1 MKKALIATVA
11 TLAIGSSGAGYY
23 LLSYAPP
30 PAAVSRFEKAAGVL
44 DDENKE
50 IEKLVSDAEK
60 LVKEN
65 AEPLEAAT
73 LEELKTTLADTK
85 KAIRKVPKMGSDT
98 SDIEKQVEELAQ
110 PVDYS
115 NTQKELADKMTDY
128 QKSVTQL
135 KQITNPSREFVETRL
150 KEIDTITGVQSVTE
164 ANDPNGNLNKQGGYT
179 ASFYFSDSQVTEAVD
194 GSDIE
199 DTGCEALEFNLTAVL
214 YGDDYEARLQRL
226 LKVLREHGSGELVH
240 PIYGSVP
247 DTAVADFEVRHS
259 EDSPDY
265 AEINISFKQSVAAAP
280 FFGRELALALAD
292 EVDWIADLA
301 AFQGFAVLEK
311 GLGKIRN
318 LQHRWN
324 NFHAAVLNV
333 VGRLYGQV
341 NGVFSGSLNLLNSP
355 RVLLTELKGVF
366 GALAGMHRTAQSS
379 LSGWRDL
386 AGGTKTAA
394 AVPWQYRQGLDNG
407 ATPARSQAALPDVA
421 ALTAA
426 IAIVGST
433 ALAKELADI
442 FAAEQDEPELT
453 PAEISRLLADVR
465 AQLNSALAANRLAV
479 MMLSASAEQAE
490 QLAALLL
497 SLYQDN
503 PPDPEQL
510 YRQLEQR
517 RLLPQQPYLEG
528 SAELADSVR
537 TLAHT
542 LQKQAQALINLRPP
556 LVQKVVPTDSSLHLL
571 AFLWYGDHS
580 RQAELLRLNPSISHP
595 NFITRGT
602 VLNAY
607 AQ

>member
-1 MKKALIATVA
+1 MSWQDTLLDASYKGVAFEATGDTLRGVHALAEH
-11 TLAIGSSGAGYY
+11 
-23 LLSYAPP
+23 SYP
-30 PAAVSRFEKAAGVL
+30 F
-44 DDENKE
+44 
-50 IEKLVSDAEK
+50 
-60 LVKEN
+60 
-65 AEPLEAAT
+65 
-73 LEELKTTLADTK
+73 
-85 KAIRKVPKMGSDT
+85 
-98 SDIEKQVEELAQ
+98 
-110 PVDYS
+110 
-115 NTQKELADKMTDY
+115 
-128 QKSVTQL
+128 
-135 KQITNPSREFVETRL
+135 
-150 KEIDTITGVQSVTE
+150 
-164 ANDPNGNLNKQGGYT
+164 
-179 ASFYFSDSQVTEAVD
+179 VD

-247 DTAVADFEVRHS
+247 DTVVADFEVRHS

-292 EVDWIADLA
+292 EADWVADLA

-311 GLGKIRN
+311 ALGKIRTQ
-318 LQHRWN
+318 QHRWN

-366 GALAGMHRTAQSS
+366 GALAGMHRTAESS

-479 MMLSASAEQAE
+479 MMLAASAEQAE

-510 YRQLEQR
+510 YRQLEQH

-542 LQKQAQALINLRPP
+542 LQKQAQALINLHPP

-571 AFLWYGDHS
+571 AFRWYGDHS
-580 RQAELLRLNPSISHP
+580 RQAELLRLNPGIVHP
-595 NFITRGT
+595 NFIARGT

>member
-1 MKKALIATVA
+1 MSWQDTLLDASYKGVAFEAT
-11 TLAIGSSGAGYY
+11 
-23 LLSYAPP
+23 
-30 PAAVSRFEKAAGVL
+30 
-44 DDENKE
+44 
-50 IEKLVSDAEK
+50 
-60 LVKEN
+60 
-65 AEPLEAAT
+65 
-73 LEELKTTLADTK
+73 ADTLRGVH
-85 KAIRKVPKMGSDT
+85 A
-98 SDIEKQVEELAQ
+98 LAEHSY
-110 PVDYS
+110 P
-115 NTQKELADKMTDY
+115 
-128 QKSVTQL
+128 
-135 KQITNPSREFVETRL
+135 F
-150 KEIDTITGVQSVTE
+150 
-164 ANDPNGNLNKQGGYT
+164 
-179 ASFYFSDSQVTEAVD
+179 VD

-247 DTAVADFEVRHS
+247 DTVVADFEVRHS

-318 LQHRWN
+318 LQQRRN

-333 VGRLYGQV
+333 VGRLYSQV
-341 NGVFSGSLNLLNSP
+341 NGIFSGSLNLLNSP
-355 RVLLTELKGVF
+355 RVL
-366 GALAGMHRTAQSS
+366 LAGMHRTAQSS

-407 ATPARSQAALPDVA
+407 ATPARSQAALLDVA

-510 YRQLEQR
+510 YRQLEQH

-595 NFITRGT
+595 NFIARGT

>member
-1 MKKALIATVA
+1 MRCSLWCGRWKA
-11 TLAIGSSGAGYY
+11 GSY
-23 LLSYAPP
+23 
-30 PAAVSRFEKAAGVL
+30 
-44 DDENKE
+44 
-50 IEKLVSDAEK
+50 
-60 LVKEN
+60 
-65 AEPLEAAT
+65 
-73 LEELKTTLADTK
+73 
-85 KAIRKVPKMGSDT
+85 RKRWR
-98 SDIEKQVEELAQ
+98 IWC
-110 PVDYS
+110 
-115 NTQKELADKMTDY
+115 
-128 QKSVTQL
+128 
-135 KQITNPSREFVETRL
+135 R
-150 KEIDTITGVQSVTE
+150 
-164 ANDPNGNLNKQGGYT
+164 
-179 ASFYFSDSQVTEAVD
+179 
-194 GSDIE
+194 
-199 DTGCEALEFNLTAVL
+199 
-214 YGDDYEARLQRL
+214 
-226 LKVLREHGSGELVH
+226 
-240 PIYGSVP
+240 
-247 DTAVADFEVRHS
+247 
-259 EDSPDY
+259 
-265 AEINISFKQSVAAAP
+265 
-280 FFGRELALALAD
+280 
-292 EVDWIADLA
+292 
-301 AFQGFAVLEK
+301 FQGFAVLEK

-333 VGRLYGQV
+333 AGRLYGQV

-366 GALAGMHRTAQSS
+366 GALAGMHRTAESS

-556 LVQKVVPTDSSLHLL
+556 LVQKVVPQDSSLHLL

-580 RQAELLRLNPSISHP
+580 RQTELLRLNPSISHP
-595 NFITRGT
+595 NFIARGT

>member
-1 MKKALIATVA
+1 MSWQDTLLDASYKGVAFEATGDTLRGVHALAEH
-11 TLAIGSSGAGYY
+11 
-23 LLSYAPP
+23 SYP
-30 PAAVSRFEKAAGVL
+30 F
-44 DDENKE
+44 
-50 IEKLVSDAEK
+50 
-60 LVKEN
+60 
-65 AEPLEAAT
+65 
-73 LEELKTTLADTK
+73 
-85 KAIRKVPKMGSDT
+85 
-98 SDIEKQVEELAQ
+98 
-110 PVDYS
+110 
-115 NTQKELADKMTDY
+115 
-128 QKSVTQL
+128 
-135 KQITNPSREFVETRL
+135 
-150 KEIDTITGVQSVTE
+150 
-164 ANDPNGNLNKQGGYT
+164 
-179 ASFYFSDSQVTEAVD
+179 VD

-226 LKVLREHGSGELVH
+226 LNVLREHGSGELVH

-247 DTAVADFEVRHS
+247 DTVVADFEVRHS

-292 EVDWIADLA
+292 EADWVADLA

-311 GLGKIRN
+311 ALGKIRAQ
-318 LQHRWN
+318 QHRWN

-366 GALAGMHRTAQSS
+366 GALAGMHRTAESS

-479 MMLSASAEQAE
+479 MMLAASAEQAE

-571 AFLWYGDHS
+571 AFRWYGDHR
-580 RQAELLRLNPSISHP
+580 RQAELLRLNPGIVHP
-595 NFITRGT
+595 NFIARGT

>member
-1 MKKALIATVA
+1 MSWQDTLLDASYKGVAFEATGDTLRGVHALAEH
-11 TLAIGSSGAGYY
+11 
-23 LLSYAPP
+23 SYP
-30 PAAVSRFEKAAGVL
+30 F
-44 DDENKE
+44 
-50 IEKLVSDAEK
+50 
-60 LVKEN
+60 
-65 AEPLEAAT
+65 
-73 LEELKTTLADTK
+73 
-85 KAIRKVPKMGSDT
+85 
-98 SDIEKQVEELAQ
+98 
-110 PVDYS
+110 
-115 NTQKELADKMTDY
+115 
-128 QKSVTQL
+128 
-135 KQITNPSREFVETRL
+135 
-150 KEIDTITGVQSVTE
+150 
-164 ANDPNGNLNKQGGYT
+164 
-179 ASFYFSDSQVTEAVD
+179 VD

-247 DTAVADFEVRHS
+247 DTVVADFEVRHS

-292 EVDWIADLA
+292 EADWVADLA

-311 GLGKIRN
+311 VLGKIRTQ
-318 LQHRWN
+318 QHRWN

-366 GALAGMHRTAQSS
+366 GALAGMHRTAESS

-453 PAEISRLLADVR
+453 PAEIGRLLADVR

-571 AFLWYGDHS
+571 AFRWYGDHR
-580 RQAELLRLNPSISHP
+580 RQAELLRLHP
-595 NFITRGT
+595 GIVPPIFIARGN
-602 VLNAY
+602 V
-607 AQ
+607 

>member
-1 MKKALIATVA
+1 MSWQDTLLDASYKGVAFEATGDTLRGVHALAEH
-11 TLAIGSSGAGYY
+11 
-23 LLSYAPP
+23 SYP
-30 PAAVSRFEKAAGVL
+30 F
-44 DDENKE
+44 
-50 IEKLVSDAEK
+50 
-60 LVKEN
+60 
-65 AEPLEAAT
+65 
-73 LEELKTTLADTK
+73 
-85 KAIRKVPKMGSDT
+85 
-98 SDIEKQVEELAQ
+98 
-110 PVDYS
+110 
-115 NTQKELADKMTDY
+115 
-128 QKSVTQL
+128 
-135 KQITNPSREFVETRL
+135 
-150 KEIDTITGVQSVTE
+150 
-164 ANDPNGNLNKQGGYT
+164 
-179 ASFYFSDSQVTEAVD
+179 VD

-247 DTAVADFEVRHS
+247 DTVVADFEVRHS

-292 EVDWIADLA
+292 EADWVADLA

-311 GLGKIRN
+311 ALGKIRTQ
-318 LQHRWN
+318 QHRWN
-324 NFHAAVLNV
+324 NFHSAVLNV

-394 AVPWQYRQGLDNG
+394 AVPWQYRQGLD
-407 ATPARSQAALPDVA
+407 ARSQAALPDVA
-421 ALTAA
+421 AFTAA

-453 PAEISRLLADVR
+453 PAEIGRLLADVR

-479 MMLSASAEQAE
+479 MMLSASSEQAE

-503 PPDPEQL
+503 PPNPEPL
-510 YRQLEQR
+510 YRRLEQR

-537 TLAHT
+537 TLAYT

-580 RQAELLRLNPSISHP
+580 RQAELLRLNPGIVHP
-595 NFITRGT
+595 NFIARGT